1 MATYSKLPSGRW
13 RVQIRRGDIYRAA
26 TFEKKSDARD
36 WSTQIE
42 AQAEQVQ
49 KGGLINPKGL
59 KVGHLVEMYRE
70 AIPGGGRTKGA
81 CLARLESRLKRT
93 SPDRLAFALR
103 DYIDKR
109 QAEGAGGVTIAQD
122 LSYLSTV
129 LDWARHTRRIDV
141 DPEVARDARRGL
153 KHRKLNTRS
162 NERDRTP
169 TQAELDALFA
179 HWAAENPWRHIPM
192 IEVVRFALASAM
204 RLGEITRI
212 TAEDVDEARRAV
224 IIRQRKDPKKK
235 ELNDQLVP
243 LVGEAWTM
251 VQMKLDAK
259 ATGRLFPYNPR
270 SVSAAFTRTCQ
281 KVGIADLHFHDLRH
295 AATAQLFRMGL
306 DIPRVAMIT
315 GHRSWENLKRYTN
328 LQPEDVHDALRD

>member
-26 TFEKKSDARD
+26 TFDKKGDARD
-36 WSTQIE
+36 WATQIE

-49 KGGLINPKGL
+49 KGGLITPKGL

-70 AIPGGGRTKGA
+70 AIPGGGRTKHA
-81 CLARLESRLKRT
+81 CLARLEDRLKRT
-93 SPDRLAFALR
+93 RPDRLAFALR

-109 QAEGAGGVTIAQD
+109 QGEGAGGVTIAQD
-122 LSYLSTV
+122 LSYLATV

-141 DPEVARDARRGL
+141 DPEVARDTRRSL
-153 KHRKLNTRS
+153 KHRKLDTRS
-162 NERDRTP
+162 RERDRTP
-169 TQAELDALFA
+169 TQAELAALFA
-179 HWAAENPWRHIPM
+179 HWEANPRQKIPM
-192 IEVVRFALASAM
+192 PEITRFALASAM

-212 TAEDVDEARRAV
+212 KAEDVDETRRAV
-224 IIRQRKDPKKK
+224 IVRQRKDPKKK
-235 ELNDQLVP
+235 EFNDQLVP
-243 LVGEAWTM
+243 LVGEAWAM
-251 VQMKLDAK
+251 VEAKLKAK
-259 ATGRLFPYNPR
+259 TTGRLFPYNKE
-270 SVSAAFTRTCQ
+270 SISAAFTRACT
-281 KVGIADLHFHDLRH
+281 KLGIADLHFHDLRH

-328 LQPEDVHDALRD
+328 LQPEDVHDALGPR